1 MTDSSFDVFEL
12 VMMTKLI
19 TVFNW
24 NKILFSYSFSS
35 KILNILIIHMNIG
48 KI

>member
-1 MTDSSFDVFEL
+1 
-12 VMMTKLI
+12 MMTTLI

-24 NKILFSYSFSS
+24 NKIMFSYSFST